1 MKTQVVNIAKDF
13 TPFPIGRYASD
24 GDASG
29 ESFRRRILVPLL
41 HQTDDVIEI
50 DLDSAS
56 GLGSSFLE
64 EAFGGL
70 IRDADFTE
78 ESLKRRIKLI
88 SSDKLLVDEIWSYV
102 SDAQKEKS
110 NIR

>member
-1 MKTQVVNIAKDF
+1 MKTQVLNIAKDF

-29 ESFRRRILVPLL
+29 ETFRRKVLVPLL
-41 HQTDDVIEI
+41 QRTDDVIEVE
-50 DLDSAS
+50 LDSAS

-70 IRDADFTE
+70 IREAEFSE
-78 ESLKRRIKLI
+78 EVLLKRLKLL
-88 SSDKLLVDEIWSYV
+88 SSDKLLISEIWSYI
-102 SDAQKEKS
+102 SDAQKEKQ
-110 NIR
+110 I